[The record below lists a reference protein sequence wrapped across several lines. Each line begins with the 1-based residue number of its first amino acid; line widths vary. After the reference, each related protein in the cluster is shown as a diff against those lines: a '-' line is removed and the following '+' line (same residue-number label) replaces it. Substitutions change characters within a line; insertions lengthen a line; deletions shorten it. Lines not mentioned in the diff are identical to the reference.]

1 MPIGILLG
9 SKLNVAGFGY
19 SAMERTSLRAGV
31 APAEVQRL
39 LTAHYYDNYPTKFAL
54 AVKM

>member
-1 MPIGILLG
+1 LG